1 LLLLTRLLA
10 FCHASEEFAASGA
23 FPTRPWEKSLFPVA
37 AESRKMGAAKAMM
50 YLRSALAFAAA
61 ALLSATVPTYVHS
74 QAPAPAAQGGE
85 AAAGSANVAAQVTAG
100 ESAYEQE
107 QSRLLLIRDLDGEYA
122 KALQPLAGGKEAF
135 KLTAGKPLD
144 VQHLQDFVRLHGGPA
159 ANPGDT
165 IQITKIEFQTKG
177 VLFEFN
183 GGGRKKFHLREH
195 LSIGTGDAPD
205 PQAVSHPGEGVGGS
219 LFLDYGRQLPPLT
232 SAELR
237 QELSSLLDFS
247 KQSATTNWVDT
258 LPPEFKQGVQDHHA
272 VVGMD
277 EDTVIAALGHPDRK
291 VRSRDEDG
299 NDTEDWIYG
308 NPPAKTVFVTFI
320 AGKVARVKEFG

>member
-1 LLLLTRLLA
+1 
-10 FCHASEEFAASGA
+10 
-23 FPTRPWEKSLFPVA
+23 
-37 AESRKMGAAKAMM
+37 M
-50 YLRSALAFAAA
+50 YVRSALAFAAA
-61 ALLSATVPTYVHS
+61 ALLSVAIPAFVHS
-74 QAPAPAAQGGE
+74 QAPPAQSGDAAASSTIAPAQA
-85 AAAGSANVAAQVTAG
+85 TAG
-100 ESAYEQE
+100 ETAYEQE

-122 KALQPLAGGKEAF
+122 KVLQPLAGGKEAF

-165 IQITKIEFQTKG
+165 IQITKIEFQSKG

-183 GGGRKKFHLREH
+183 GGGRKKFHLRDH
-195 LSIGTGDAPD
+195 LSVGLNAPD
-205 PQAVSHPGEGVGGS
+205 PQAVSHPGEGVGGV
-219 LFLDYGRQLPPLT
+219 LLLDYGRQLPPLT
-232 SAELR
+232 AAELR

-247 KQSATTNWVDT
+247 KQSATKNWVET

-320 AGKVARVKEFG
+320 SGKVSKVEEFG